1 MIEIKNLHKSFG
13 SLEVLK
19 GIDLTVNK
27 GEVVCIIGP
36 SGSGKSTVLRCINKL
51 EVPTSGTVIVDGH
64 DIMSR
69 ETDINYVRTEAGMV
83 FQQFNLFPHMNV
95 LANVTL
101 GPIKVRGVN
110 RDEADKLGLEL
121 LAKVGLADKARNY
134 PEQLSGGQ
142 KQRVAIARSLALQP
156 RVMLFDEPT
165 SALDPELVGEV
176 LEVMKQLAMEG
187 MTMIVVTHEM
197 NFAREV
203 ADRVIFID
211 QGVIQE
217 ANEPKEFFANPKHPR
232 LRDFLGKVQLAC

>member
-19 GIDLTVNK
+19 GIDLSIRK

-64 DIMSR
+64 DIMDPA
-69 ETDINYVRTEAGMV
+69 TDINYVRTEAGMV
-83 FQQFNLFPHMNV
+83 FQQFNLFPHMSV
-95 LANVTL
+95 LENVTL
-101 GPIKVRGVN
+101 GPIKVRGLN
-110 RDEADKLGLEL
+110 RADANKLGLEL
-121 LAKVGLADKARNY
+121 LAKVGLADKPKAY

-156 RVMLFDEPT
+156 KAMLFDEPT

-176 LEVMKQLAMEG
+176 LEVMKQLAQEG

-217 ANEPKEFFANPKHPR
+217 QNEPKAFFAQPSNPR